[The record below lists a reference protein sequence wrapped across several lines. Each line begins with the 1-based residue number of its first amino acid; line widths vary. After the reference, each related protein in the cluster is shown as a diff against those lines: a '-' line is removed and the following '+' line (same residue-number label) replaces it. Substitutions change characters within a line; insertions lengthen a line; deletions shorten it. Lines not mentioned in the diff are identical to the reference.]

1 MRLPREIAMHG
12 ATKALL
18 KSASVIALLSGCFL
32 LPSPASAQFGGFPGF
47 QFRVPYMGGG
57 GGHYRTRHHK
67 VHERRSRGHREEEEE
82 PAEHEKSAP
91 QPLSAPIKDT
101 QPPAGTGSSAAA
113 KPAGGEEPTFSP
125 SR

>member
-1 MRLPREIAMHG
+1 MHG

-18 KSASVIALLSGCFL
+18 KSASVIALLSGCLL
-32 LPSPASAQFGGFPGF
+32 LPGPASAQFGFPNI
-47 QFRVPYMGGG
+47 QFRVPHMGG

-67 VHERRSRGHREEEEE
+67 VHEKRRGHPEEDDE
-82 PAEHEKSAP
+82 PAEREKSTP

-101 QPPAGTGSSAAA
+101 QPAGGGSPVPA
-113 KPAGGEEPTFSP
+113 KPAGGEEPMFSP

>member
-1 MRLPREIAMHG
+1 MHG

-18 KSASVIALLSGCFL
+18 KTASVIALLSGWLL
-32 LPSPASAQFGGFPGF
+32 LPSPASAQFGFPNI

-67 VHERRSRGHREEEEE
+67 VHERRRGHPEEDEE

-101 QPPAGTGSSAAA
+101 QPAQGGSPPPG

>member
-1 MRLPREIAMHG
+1 MHG

-18 KSASVIALLSGCFL
+18 KSTSVIALLSGCLL
-32 LPSPASAQFGGFPGF
+32 LPSPASAQFNFPGI

-67 VHERRSRGHREEEEE
+67 VHERRSKGDPDESE
-82 PAEHEKSAP
+82 PAERNKSTP
-91 QPLSAPIKDT
+91 QPLSAPMKDT
-101 QPPAGTGSSAAA
+101 PPPAGGGSPAPG